1 MKSADKLHYKSTGI
15 TSIILTRLHREDNE
29 RTSQNPRGI
38 IQGLNSKPVRDIHAC
53 YRTIQF
59 NNCLYHKSLFI
70 WYSQLNKTLTFMF
83 VHNTG
88 QHGLSQEY
96 ASLDCFKSIIGTWI
110 PRTQISLYMKKKNSQ
125 HCNCDFYSKLQ
136 IVCSLP
142 VYNNDTQGAKL
153 TTQTT
158 VN

>member
-1 MKSADKLHYKSTGI
+1 
-15 TSIILTRLHREDNE
+15 
-29 RTSQNPRGI
+29 
-38 IQGLNSKPVRDIHAC
+38 
-53 YRTIQF
+53 
-59 NNCLYHKSLFI
+59 
-70 WYSQLNKTLTFMF
+70 MF

-125 HCNCDFYSKLQ
+125 HCKCDFYSKLQ

-153 TTQTT
+153 PTQTA
-158 VN
+158 VY